1 MNDFVLDLN
10 RIGCVMVSVLASSAV
25 ALGLKPRSS
34 QTKGY
39 NIGKHVALRSKS
51 NDWLNRNQNN
61 VSE

>member
-10 RIGCVMVSVLASSAV
+10 RIDGVMVSVLVSSGV
-25 ALGLKPRSS
+25 DHGLKPRSG

-39 NIGKHVALRSKS
+39 KIGKHVALRNKS
-51 NDWLNRNQNN
+51 NDWLARNQNN